1 MRRYAEAWSLSRKE
15 VARNEAALFP
25 KTAPVRYFL
34 NVRSNGSLLVDE
46 AGSEFPDLS
55 AACAYAMR
63 IALELARKYPRR
75 PGNQPASMPLA
86 LEVLDQSGA
95 LVFRTPVR

>member
-1 MRRYAEAWSLSRKE
+1 MVAFRRGSGAEWE
-15 VARNEAALFP
+15 DIIPEMARM
-25 KTAPVRYFL
+25 RYFL
-34 NVRSNGSLLVDE
+34 NVRANGSLLVDE
-46 AGSEFPDLS
+46 AGSEFYDLS
-55 AACAYAMR
+55 AACACAMR

-75 PGNQPASMPLA
+75 SGSQPASMPLT